1 MFLKWNKRNKFLK
14 DYINRINIALKI
26 LENII
31 MLTQNFIKK
40 MLFLL
45 IYNKISKKLNYLYQN
60 GQLIYLIIS

>member
-14 DYINRINIALKI
+14 DYIDRIDIILKI
-26 LENII
+26 PENII
-31 MLTQNFIKK
+31 MLTRNFIKK

-45 IYNKISKKLNYLYQN
+45 ICNKISKKLNYKYQN

>member
-14 DYINRINIALKI
+14 DYIGRINIALKI
-26 LENII
+26 HENII
-31 MLTQNFIKK
+31 MPTQNFIKK

-45 IYNKISKKLNYLYQN
+45 IYDKISRKLNYLYQN